1 MTRIAE
7 EASLSSAA
15 GFSLGISYLV
25 PSLKL
30 REMRRK
36 KKSRRS
42 SIQREQ
48 KAIRVERVRISF
60 RAKIKLELNHSTF
73 LKAAKPTSFN

>member
-1 MTRIAE
+1 MSCEGAPNVTRIAE
-7 EASLSSAA
+7 EISLSSAA
-15 GFSLGISYLV
+15 GFSLDISYLV

-48 KAIRVERVRISF
+48 KAISVEKECEF
-60 RAKIKLELNHSTF
+60 RFAQRLNWD
-73 LKAAKPTSFN
+73 